1 MQPSEVRKLRE
12 KLKLSIQE
20 LADALECTVRSVQ
33 MWESGERN
41 IPGPARVALR
51 FMLQAKRST
60 LRE

>member
-1 MQPSEVRKLRE
+1 MQPSEVRKTRE
-12 KLKLSIQE
+12 KLGLSTQE